1 MILVL
6 QQRPMPM
13 KTTSIFPRAVVLA
26 SLVGLALV
34 ARAEVLTVEAG
45 QAIQAAVN
53 RAKAGDTIRV
63 LPGTYR
69 ETIFIDKENITLQG
83 VIVDGKWP
91 VMDGGGKLN
100 DGILASGHGVV
111 IQRFWVKGY
120 KGNGIMT
127 QGANNYRIVDNY
139 VDGGFYGIFP
149 QFGKNGLVAR
159 NWITRVEDAGIY
171 VGMSDNVDI
180 IANEAWVN
188 VIGIESENS
197 RDVLIEGNLVH
208 DNSAGLA
215 ITLIPGL
222 PVKDAARTTMRHNF
236 IVNNNGKNFAPPG
249 SAAATTP
256 PGVGVLLIAVKDA
269 TLEGN
274 VIARN
279 NTTAV
284 MTSDHATFG
293 MPADPKLDPFPAN
306 LAILDNQFMENGLKP
321 TSSFKSLLKSA
332 GMARA
337 DLFATGKERDSCIA
351 SPKALATIGTKR
363 WKECEPGRTTAALKT
378 AMLAEPV
385 KSPPLTVEQKGR
397 LTYLAVCTGCHAYN
411 AQLHGPSMLAIKA
424 LYQGNADGLAK
435 YAASPERKRKDFAEM
450 PKQDYLGP
458 EVLKSV
464 ATYILNDLQN

>member
-1 MILVL
+1 MT
-6 QQRPMPM
+6 PMPLHA
-13 KTTSIFPRAVVLA
+13 RALATALMVGA
-26 SLVGLALV
+26 SLGAH
-34 ARAEVLTVEAG
+34 ADVLTVEAG
-45 QAIQAAVN
+45 QSIQAAVAK
-53 RAKAGDTIRV
+53 AKAGDTIRV

-69 ETIFIDKENITLQG
+69 ETVFIDKEDITLQG

-159 NWITRVEDAGIY
+159 NRVTRVEDAGIY

-180 IANEAWVN
+180 VGNETWAN

-197 RDVLIEGNLVH
+197 REVLIEANLVYS
-208 DNSAGLA
+208 NAAGLA

-236 IVNNNGKNFAPPG
+236 IVDNNGKNFAPPS

-256 PGVGVLLIAVKDA
+256 SGVGIVLIGVKDA
-269 TLEGN
+269 TVEGN

-306 LAILDNQFMENGLKP
+306 LAILDNQFADNGLKP
-321 TSSFKSLLKSA
+321 TAGFKALLKSA
-332 GMARA
+332 GVPRA

-351 SPKALATIGTKR
+351 SPKAIATVGTKR
-363 WKECEPGRTTAALKT
+363 WKECEAGRTSAALRT

-385 KSPPLTVEQKGR
+385 KTPPLTVEQKGR

-411 AQLHGPSMLAIKA
+411 TQLHGPSMLAVKA
-424 LYQGNADGLAK
+424 LYQGNPDGLAG
-435 YAASPERKRKDFAEM
+435 YAANPVRKRKDFAEM

-464 ATYILNDLQN
+464 ANYILTELQN